1 MDQSIY
7 WELMTTDLVMAS
19 RTTLR
24 FIHLIGLALGLGAA
38 TLLDLM
44 LIRFFVWEKISR
56 ESWRIFYFFSKTVNV
71 GLVLLWTTGIG
82 FIVHYALF
90 DPIKLQNEKIWAKLA
105 IVWILSLNGLFI
117 HAVVLPKIEAQIGK
131 TLFGGMNRFQRS
143 ALLVSGSISAISW
156 YVPLILAAFPQL
168 NFSVPATTILL
179 TYSALLVVSITATHV
194 IFRFINPAGYETS
207 SPADTDAIP
216 PLVWGLPPGWSG
228 VGVRGHS
235 LFIHGTNP
243 MGDR

>member
-1 MDQSIY
+1 M
-7 WELMTTDLVMAS
+7 
-19 RTTLR
+19 
-24 FIHLIGLALGLGAA
+24 
-38 TLLDLM
+38 
-44 LIRFFVWEKISR
+44 
-56 ESWRIFYFFSKTVNV
+56 NV

-90 DPIKLQNEKIWAKLA
+90 DPVKLQNEKIWAKLA

-131 TLFGGMNRFQRS
+131 TLFGGMNRLQRS

-179 TYSALLVVSITATHV
+179 TYSALLVVSITATHAIV
-194 IFRFINPAGYETS
+194 SFMDPAGYSHRTS
-207 SPADTDAIP
+207 SHADTDAIP
-216 PLVWGLPPGWSG
+216 QLVWGLPPGWSG

-235 LFIHGTNP
+235 LFIHANSP
-243 MGDR
+243 IGDR